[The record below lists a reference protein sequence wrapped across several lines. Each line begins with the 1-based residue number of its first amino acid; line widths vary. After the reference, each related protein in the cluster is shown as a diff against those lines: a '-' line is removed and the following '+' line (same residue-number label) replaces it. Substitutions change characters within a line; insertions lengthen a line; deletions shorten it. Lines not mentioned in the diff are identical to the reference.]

1 MLSNTQVIILYA
13 EIDTTKP
20 TMAYVNVMR
29 ACLFLLESPLEV
41 KNFIEPT
48 RIITTLMNPIKKN
61 TALIMFC
68 KRLSALTLG
77 ISTFLL
83 TPATLLRVAA
93 MAREDSVIT
102 VIYAPNLFTKKP
114 INTDAIVAI
123 TIPIIAL
130 KIVSLAL
137 ASLPGS
143 PCDII

>member
-1 MLSNTQVIILYA
+1 MIILYA

-20 TMAYVNVMR
+20 TMAYVNVIR

-41 KNFIEPT
+41 KNFIEPI

-61 TALIMFC
+61 TVPIVFC
-68 KRLSALTLG
+68 KILSALTLG

-83 TPATLLRVAA
+83 TPATLMVAA

-114 INTDAIVAI
+114 INTDAMVAI
-123 TIPIIAL
+123 TIPTIAL